1 MRLRN
6 IFIVLNKYKKN
17 STHIESFNLGTLAKE
32 AMKTCGHYHHQ
43 YAAKG
48 NWVKKWNNCE
58 EWKKTGI

>member
-48 NWVKKWNNCE
+48 N
-58 EWKKTGI
+58 